1 MLRLGITTIPPRSSN
16 QHTNVT
22 AWAFVVKPPLLR
34 PVSSWYP
41 PFLPR
46 WHAGGLWSWC
56 CPASALFRP
65 PNPAQSGL
73 WGYLPILQLLSRHGT
88 GCTHFAM
95 ARTAPADPSMVFR
108 CSANTGLRWAF
119 HGCFFLA
126 GLLAAFFQ
134 AETYPWSYSI
144 VVRLF
149 HVFSCALFYHLCT
162 LYSISKF

>member
-56 CPASALFRP
+56 CPSSALFRP
-65 PNPAQSGL
+65 PNPAPSGL
-73 WGYLPILQLLSRHGT
+73 WGYLSSHTPAFVQARNQLYTLCHGPNRSGRSRHGIPV
-88 GCTHFAM
+88 FSQYRM
-95 ARTAPADPSMVFR
+95 ALSISRLLFLGRPP
-108 CSANTGLRWAF
+108 CG
-119 HGCFFLA
+119 FFSGGNLS
-126 GLLAAFFQ
+126 L
-134 AETYPWSYSI
+134 I
-144 VVRLF
+144 LF
-149 HVFSCALFYHLCT
+149 HCCSLISCLFMCFILSSLHFVLN
-162 LYSISKF
+162 I